1 MITGI
6 VNGDREGVIRLRVR
20 GANGQE
26 REVEGVIDT
35 GFNGFL
41 TLPPALIAALGCPRI
56 GFGRTL
62 MANGKEE
69 LFDMYETTVFWD
81 GQPRTVETDGADTD
95 ALVGMSLIY
104 GYELRMQGKDSGR
117 VTIEALP

>member
-1 MITGI
+1 MIVGT
-6 VNGDREGVIRLRVR
+6 VSTDREGVIRLRVR
-20 GANGQE
+20 GTNGQE
-26 REVEGVIDT
+26 QEVEGVIDT

-56 GFGRTL
+56 GYGRTL
-62 MANGKEE
+62 MSNGKEE
-69 LFDMYETTVFWD
+69 LFDIYEATVFWD

-104 GYELRMQGKDSGR
+104 GYELRMQGRDGGK
-117 VTIEALP
+117 VTMEALP